1 MNNKADGKAI
11 GSLICGIIGLFIFG
25 IIFGI
30 IAIVL
35 SNKSIQTN
43 GPTGVAKAGKV
54 LGIICIIFFFISL
67 IMGIV
72 GGVGMYAGL
81 GG

>member
-1 MNNKADGKAI
+1 MNNKPDGKAI
-11 GSLICGIIGLFIFG
+11 ASLICGIIGLIVLG
-25 IIFGI
+25 IVFGI
-30 IAIVL
+30 IALVL
-35 SNKSIQTN
+35 ANSSIKTN
-43 GPTGVAKAGKV
+43 GPTGVAKAGRV

>member
-1 MNNKADGKAI
+1 MQNKADGKAI
-11 GSLICGIIGLFIFG
+11 ASLICGIVGLFIFG
-25 IIFGI
+25 IVFGI

-43 GPTGVAKAGKV
+43 GPTGVAKAGKI
-54 LGIICIIFFFISL
+54 LGIICIIFFFIAL
-67 IMGIV
+67 IAGIV